1 MQWQKP
7 MAETYFCRTGL
18 NRFKPRFK
26 RFKLRFKPPL
36 AETCQ
41 PCPRCLHTYVWTS
54 RQIIDS
60 SLAYSLWLC
69 RVADGRELD

>member
-7 MAETYFCRTGL
+7 MAETCFCRTGL

-26 RFKLRFKPPL
+26 PPL

-41 PCPRCLHTYVWTS
+41 PWENRNSAWPST
-54 RQIIDS
+54 QS
-60 SLAYSLWLC
+60 SLKGNARECFRFWLLCYNVASVC
-69 RVADGRELD
+69 RLSV